1 MTEPIAIII
10 PTKDRLKN
18 MKRCLAN
25 LEQVNYPKIEI
36 VVICDGDEKAFKALY
51 GWVGVVTNAVYKCY
65 LTNHQEL
72 VKATRYGIE
81 HCDSEFIVYYNDDM
95 MMDKD
100 CLSIAMRE
108 WEERFN
114 GGEGLIG
121 FDDGIN
127 KFIGAV
133 GLTNKK
139 TIKKFDAWNP
149 IYIHFW
155 ADTELG
161 VRTRNAGCFYWSH
174 DAKIDHLH
182 PLVNKASWDRTY
194 ENSHKHLPIDTIHFI
209 ARNGVWT
216 HRSREQLEHEA

>member
-10 PTKDRLKN
+10 PTKDRLEKI
-18 MKRCLAN
+18 KRCLVN
-25 LEQVNYPKIEI
+25 LKEIDYPSVEI
-36 VVICDGDEKAFKALY
+36 VVICDGDPTTYEELKKIVDPTVKL
-51 GWVGVVTNAVYKCY
+51 Y
-65 LTNHQEL
+65 LTEHQEL

-81 HCDSEFIVYYNDDM
+81 HCESEFIVYYNDDM

-100 CLSIAMRE
+100 CLSIGIRE
-108 WEERFN
+108 YKERFN

-133 GLTNKK
+133 GLTTKK

-161 VRTRNAGCFYWSH
+161 VRTRNAGCFY
-174 DAKIDHLH
+174 
-182 PLVNKASWDRTY
+182 
-194 ENSHKHLPIDTIHFI
+194 
-209 ARNGVWT
+209 
-216 HRSREQLEHEA
+216 